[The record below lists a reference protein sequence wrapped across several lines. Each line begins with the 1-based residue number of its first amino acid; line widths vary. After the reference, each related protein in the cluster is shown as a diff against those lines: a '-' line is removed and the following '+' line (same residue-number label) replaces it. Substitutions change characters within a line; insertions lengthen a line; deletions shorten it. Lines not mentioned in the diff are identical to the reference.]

1 MANNFFNKTNRNV
14 SADHT
19 LPTYVYTVP
28 LSKKTIVI
36 ELDVAN
42 RSTSSQTISVMIE
55 DFSAK
60 GANKVSTV
68 ASIGASNTIT
78 TATHGFT
85 TGDVIRL
92 TNSTNGGASD
102 IRVGGTEPPTA
113 GNTTAYGTQPID
125 PVYYAIVVNA
135 TTFKLASSHTNAT
148 AGTNLAVTGSHNA
161 DDIWNSLAFTYIV
174 RDAPLPIG
182 GALKV
187 IAGQKLVMEANAN
200 GGDSMIIQTS
210 SASSVDAIA
219 SILED
224 VS

>member
-1 MANNFFNKTNRNV
+1 MANNFFNKIVRNV

-19 LPTYVYTVP
+19 VPSYLYSVPT
-28 LSKKTIVI
+28 SKKTIVI

-42 RSTSSQTISVMIE
+42 RSTSSQTISVVID
-55 DFSAK
+55 DFTAK
-60 GANKVSTV
+60 GTNKAST
-68 ASIGASNTIT
+68 AAAISSNTIV

-92 TNSTNGGASD
+92 TRSGTTTILNGGTA
-102 IRVGGTEPPTA
+102 IATVGD
-113 GNTTAYGTQPID
+113 NTD
-125 PVYYAIVVNA
+125 PVFYAIVVSA
-135 TTFKLASSHTNAT
+135 TSFKLASSHANAT
-148 AGTNLAVTGSHNA
+148 AGTALTVTGSHA
-161 DDIWNSLAFTYIV
+161 VADIWNSLAFTYVV
-174 RDAPLPIG
+174 RDAPIPIG

-187 IAGQKLVMEANAN
+187 IAGQKLVLEAT
-200 GGDSMIIQTS
+200 DSMIIQTS

>member
-28 LSKKTIVI
+28 NEKKTIVI

-42 RSTSSQTISVMIE
+42 RSTSSQTITVMI
-55 DFSAK
+55 DDYSAK
-60 GANKVSTV
+60 GANRVCTV
-68 ASIGASNTIT
+68 AAIGASNTIT
-78 TATHGFT
+78 TATHGFA

-92 TNSTNGGASD
+92 TNTTNGGASD
-102 IRVGGTEPPTA
+102 IRVNGAEPATA
-113 GNTTAYGTQPID
+113 GNNTD

-135 TTFKLASSHTNAT
+135 TSFKLASSHANAT

-174 RDAPLPIG
+174 RDAPIPIG

-187 IAGQKLVMEANAN
+187 IAGQKLVM
-200 GGDSMIIQTS
+200 
-210 SASSVDAIA
+210 
-219 SILED
+219 
-224 VS
+224 

>member
-28 LSKKTIVI
+28 TSKKTIVI

-55 DFSAK
+55 DFTAK
-60 GANKVSTV
+60 GSNVISTG
-68 ASIGASNTIT
+68 AAIGGNTIVVNGG
-78 TATHGFT
+78 AAHGFT
-85 TGDVIRL
+85 TGDVVRL
-92 TNSTNGGASD
+92 TRSGSTL
-102 IRVGGTEPPTA
+102 IRVGGVEPPTA
-113 GNTTAYGTQPID
+113 GNNTD
-125 PVYYAIVVNA
+125 PVYYAIVVSA
-135 TTFKLASSHTNAT
+135 TSFKLANSHANAT
-148 AGTNLAVTGSHNA
+148 AGTALTVTGSTVTG
-161 DDIWNSLAFTYIV
+161 DIWNKLAFTYIV
-174 RDAPLPIG
+174 RDAPIPIG

-187 IAGQKLVMEANAN
+187 IAGQKLVMEAT
-200 GGDSMIIQTS
+200 DSMIVQTS
-210 SASSVDAIA
+210 SANSVDSIA

>member
-1 MANNFFNKTNRNV
+1 MANNFYNKTNRNV

-19 LPTYVYTVP
+19 LPTYVYSVP
-28 LSKKTIVI
+28 TSKKTIVI

-42 RSTSSQTISVMIE
+42 RSTSSQTITVMID

-60 GANKVSTV
+60 GTNKVCTV
-68 ASIGASNTIT
+68 ASISSNQIV
-78 TATHGFT
+78 TAAHGFA

-92 TNSTNGGASD
+92 TNTTNGGASG
-102 IRVGGTEPPTA
+102 IRVGGAEPATV
-113 GNTTAYGTQPID
+113 GDNDD
-125 PVYYAIVVNA
+125 PVYYAIVVNT
-135 TTFKLASSHTNAT
+135 TTFKLASSHANAT

-174 RDAPLPIG
+174 RDAPIPVG

-187 IAGQKLVMEANAN
+187 IAGQKLVMEAT
-200 GGDSMIIQTS
+200 DSMIVQTS
-210 SASSVDAIA
+210 SANSVDSIA

>member
-1 MANNFFNKTNRNV
+1 MANNFFNKTTRNV

-19 LPTYVYTVP
+19 VPSYLYTVP
-28 LSKKTIVI
+28 DNKKTIVI

-42 RSTSSQTISVMIE
+42 RSTASQSISVMID

-60 GANKVSTV
+60 GTNKLCTA
-68 ASIGASNTIT
+68 ASISNNTIV
-78 TATHGFT
+78 TAAHGFT
-85 TGDVIRL
+85 TGDAIRL
-92 TNSTNGGASD
+92 TRSGTTTILNGGVA
-102 IRVGGTEPPTA
+102 IATA
-113 GNTTAYGTQPID
+113 GNNTD
-125 PVYYAIVVNA
+125 PVFYAIVVNA
-135 TTFKLASSHTNAT
+135 ISFKLASSHANAA
-148 AGTNLAVTGSHNA
+148 AGTALTVTGSHA
-161 DDIWNSLAFTYIV
+161 VADIWNSLAYTYIV
-174 RDAPLPIG
+174 RDAPIPIG

>member
-1 MANNFFNKTNRNV
+1 MANNFFNKIVRNV

-19 LPTYVYTVP
+19 VPSYLYSVPT
-28 LSKKTIVI
+28 SKKTIVI

-42 RSTSSQTISVMIE
+42 RSTSSQTISVVID
-55 DFSAK
+55 DFTAK
-60 GANKVSTV
+60 GTNKASTT
-68 ASIGASNTIT
+68 AAISSNTIV

-92 TNSTNGGASD
+92 TRSGTTTILNGGTA
-102 IRVGGTEPPTA
+102 IATVGD
-113 GNTTAYGTQPID
+113 NTD
-125 PVYYAIVVNA
+125 PVFYAIVVS
-135 TTFKLASSHTNAT
+135 TTAFKLASSHANAT
-148 AGTNLAVTGSHNA
+148 AGTALTVTGSHA
-161 DDIWNSLAFTYIV
+161 VADIWNSLAYTYVV
-174 RDAPLPIG
+174 RDAPIPIG

-187 IAGQKLVMEANAN
+187 IAGQKLVLEAT
-200 GGDSMIIQTS
+200 DSMIIHTS

>member
-1 MANNFFNKTNRNV
+1 MANNFFNKIVRNV

-19 LPTYVYTVP
+19 VPSYLYTVP
-28 LSKKTIVI
+28 TSKKTIVI

-42 RSTSSQTISVMIE
+42 RSTSSQTISVVID
-55 DFSAK
+55 DFTAK
-60 GANKVSTV
+60 GTNKASTA
-68 ASIGASNTIT
+68 ASISSNTIV

-92 TNSTNGGASD
+92 TRSGTTTILNGGVA
-102 IRVGGTEPPTA
+102 IATA
-113 GNTTAYGTQPID
+113 GNNTD
-125 PVYYAIVVNA
+125 PVFYAIVMS
-135 TTFKLASSHTNAT
+135 TTSFKLASSHANAT
-148 AGTNLAVTGSHNA
+148 AGTALTVTGSHA
-161 DDIWNSLAFTYIV
+161 VADIWNSLAFTYVV
-174 RDAPLPIG
+174 RDAPIPIG

-187 IAGQKLVMEANAN
+187 IAGQKLVLEAT
-200 GGDSMIIQTS
+200 DSMIIQTS

>member
-1 MANNFFNKTNRNV
+1 MANNFFNKIVRNV

-19 LPTYVYTVP
+19 VPSYLYSVPT
-28 LSKKTIVI
+28 SKKTIVI

-42 RSTSSQTISVMIE
+42 RSTSSQTISVVID
-55 DFSAK
+55 DFTAK
-60 GANKVSTV
+60 GTNKASTV
-68 ASIGASNTIT
+68 ASISGNTIV

-92 TNSTNGGASD
+92 TRSGTTTILNGGVA
-102 IRVGGTEPPTA
+102 IATA
-113 GNTTAYGTQPID
+113 GNNTD
-125 PVYYAIVVNA
+125 PVFYAIVVNA
-135 TTFKLASSHTNAT
+135 TSFKLASSHANAT
-148 AGTNLAVTGSHNA
+148 TGTALTVTGSHTVA
-161 DDIWNSLAFTYIV
+161 DIWNSLAYTYVV
-174 RDAPLPIG
+174 RDAPIPIG

-187 IAGQKLVMEANAN
+187 IAGQKLVLEAT
-200 GGDSMIIQTS
+200 DSMIIHTS

>member
-28 LSKKTIVI
+28 TSKKTIVI

-42 RSTSSQTISVMIE
+42 RSTSSQTISVMID
-55 DFSAK
+55 DFTAK
-60 GANKVSTV
+60 GSNIASTA
-68 ASIGASNTIT
+68 ASISSNTIVS
-78 TATHGFT
+78 ATHGFA

-92 TNSTNGGASD
+92 TKSGSTA
-102 IRVGGTEPPTA
+102 IRVGGVEPPTA
-113 GNTTAYGTQPID
+113 GNNTD
-125 PVYYAIVVNA
+125 PVYYAIVVNT

-148 AGTNLAVTGSHNA
+148 AGTNLTVTGSTVTG
-161 DDIWNSLAFTYIV
+161 DIWNTLAFTYIV
-174 RDAPLPIG
+174 RDAPIPIG

-187 IAGQKLVMEANAN
+187 IAGQKLVMEAT
-200 GGDSMIIQTS
+200 DSMIVQTS
-210 SASSVDAIA
+210 SANSVDSIA

>member
-1 MANNFFNKTNRNV
+1 MANNFFNKITRNV

-19 LPTYVYTVP
+19 VPTYLYSVP
-28 LSKKTIVI
+28 VSKKTIVI

-42 RSTSSQTISVMIE
+42 RSASSQTISVMID
-55 DFSAK
+55 DFTAK
-60 GANKVSTV
+60 GTNKVCTV
-68 ASIGASNTIT
+68 AAVSTNTIV

-92 TNSTNGGASD
+92 TNTTNGGASA
-102 IRVGGTEPPTA
+102 IRVSGVEPPTA
-113 GNTTAYGTQPID
+113 GNNTD

-135 TTFKLASSHTNAT
+135 TSFKLASSHANAT
-148 AGTNLAVTGSHNA
+148 AGTALPVTGSHNA

-174 RDAPLPIG
+174 RDAPIPIG

-187 IAGQKLVMEANAN
+187 IAGQKLVMEADAN
-200 GGDSMIIQTS
+200 GGDSMIFQTS